1 MLTSYAMAE
10 KHLVARNGSAGLAGA
25 IWIDL
30 LDPSREEELQVERAL
45 GIEVPTRDEMAEIEV
60 SSRLYKEADALF
72 MTATLLVGAESGM
85 PRVCPVTFILTRGL
99 LLTVRYAEPSVFR
112 TFVQQRQKAESDF
125 ADADGL
131 FIALLE
137 AIIDRTAD
145 ILEKASAD
153 TDAISRAVF
162 QNGNAQQSASKGYR
176 AVLRSLGRSGDLTSR
191 VRESL
196 VSLGRLV
203 NFLAAECSDLHP
215 DLHERTQTMTA
226 DIRSLGDHATFVSG
240 MTVFLLD
247 ALLGLINIEQ
257 SDIIRIV
264 SVISVLIMPPTMVAS
279 IYGMNFRFMPEL
291 AWHLGYP
298 MALGA
303 MVLAAAIPYWY
314 FRRRGWL

>member
-1 MLTSYAMAE
+1 
-10 KHLVARNGSAGLAGA
+10 
-25 IWIDL
+25 
-30 LDPSREEELQVERAL
+30 
-45 GIEVPTRDEMAEIEV
+45 
-60 SSRLYKEADALF
+60 
-72 MTATLLVGAESGM
+72 
-85 PRVCPVTFILTRGL
+85 
-99 LLTVRYAEPSVFR
+99 
-112 TFVQQRQKAESDF
+112 VQQRQKAESDF